1 MKVSLWSLAAL
12 FVASGLFAC
21 GGSDGGSEQPDP
33 DGGVDTGAEDT
44 NDAAADTADPD
55 VSDAEAEIGPDVPE
69 EDVAPDMEPAP
80 DFCESM
86 GLYREAWQEA
96 DATYAFGDVA
106 GDFTITNLDGT
117 TWSFQENWSGCESYI
132 FLPYIQDLRQNPG
145 PGWTGDSVWAT
156 DIGVLM
162 TEGPRNVHYFFLSL
176 EPMGFSRSTRVA
188 GMKSRFEE
196 ILAANVTDPLE
207 QEHWRARFHFAN
219 DRLTDVPGSVG
230 NYVSDYFEYMFSPEG
245 IVDLGDRG
253 MAQPPLPFA
262 FAIGR
267 DQKWDPV
274 GSLSEVVGRPEIY
287 AMTAYMGHFF
297 NHRASVRAKV
307 AQEAADT
314 TVVELMNE
322 SVTERVFP
330 KTVTLPDAAAMAEF
344 DTFEIDIEIR
354 CPYRNPF
361 ACSEWDRIAK
371 IELCV
376 DGEECAERLEIVRW
390 ITQYWRRG
398 SRRWIID
405 ASPFLGLLQEGGE
418 ATFRVV
424 MGPGWERG
432 TERESR
438 MDLRFR
444 TRGVPKSR
452 HVQLAY
458 RGGEFNAGYNDAH
471 PPFAFEVPEGA
482 VATELVVIVSGHGQ
496 AGGNNCAEWCDHR
509 HSFSISGIPIADLQ
523 PGAVVGQLRGCAE
536 QARLGVPPGQW
547 GNWAPGRAYWCP
559 GLPVPAQRFDMTTRV
574 TPGASSQMF
583 YRSSFAGDEP
593 AGGSIDLSVYVVSYE
608 E

>member
-1 MKVSLWSLAAL
+1 MKRRVVWTASLVAMFYLA
-12 FVASGLFAC
+12 GC
-21 GGSDGGSEQPDP
+21 GGSDGQEPQPQPDA
-33 DGGVDTGAEDT
+33 G
-44 NDAAADTADPD
+44 NDAA
-55 VSDAEAEIGPDVPE
+55 EDVPDAQ
-69 EDVAPDMEPAP
+69 DVAPEVEPDVEPDAPAP
-80 DFCESM
+80 DAEPDIAPEPDICESM
-86 GLYREAWQEA
+86 GLYREAWQDA
-96 DATYAFGDVA
+96 DSTYEFGDVA
-106 GDFTITNLDGT
+106 GDFTITNLDGS
-117 TWSFQENWSGCESYI
+117 TWSLQENWSGCESYV

-176 EPMGFSRSTRVA
+176 ETMGFARTTRVT
-188 GMKSRFEE
+188 GMRDRFEE
-196 ILAANVTDPLE
+196 VLAQVVPDPIE
-207 QEHWRARFHFAN
+207 QEHWRERFHFASN
-219 DRLTDVPGSVG
+219 RITEVPGSIG
-230 NYVSDYFEYMFSPEG
+230 NYVSDYFDYMFSPEG
-245 IVDLGDRG
+245 VVDLGDRG

-267 DQKWDPV
+267 DQRWDPG

-287 AMTAYMGHFF
+287 AMAAYLGHFF
-297 NHRASVRAKV
+297 NHRASVRSKV
-307 AQEAADT
+307 AAETDA

-330 KTVTLPDAAAMAEF
+330 KTVTLPDAATMAQF
-344 DTFEIDIEIR
+344 DTFEIDVEIR

-361 ACSEWDRIAK
+361 ACSEWDRIAR

-376 DGEECAERLEIVRW
+376 DGEECTERLEIVRW

-398 SRRWIID
+398 SRRWIMD
-405 ASPFLGLLQEGGE
+405 ASPFLGLLQDGGPT
-418 ATFRVV
+418 TFRIV
-424 MGPGWERG
+424 MGPGWERA

-438 MDLRFR
+438 MELRFR
-444 TRGVPKSR
+444 TQGVPKSR

-471 PPFAFEVPEGA
+471 PPFAFDVPETA
-482 VATELVVIVSGHGQ
+482 VATELVVLVSGHGQ

-509 HSFSISGIPIADLQ
+509 HSFSLSGIPIADLA
-523 PGAVVGQLRGCAE
+523 PGPVVGQLRGCAE

-574 TPGASSQMF
+574 AAGSSGRMF
-583 YRSSFAGDEP
+583 YRASFAGDEP